1 LKKELRAADVRQR
14 FRVQATD
21 FTRVRVLTW
30 PIVIVLILR
39 GQKVALQRA
48 VNKFLSTLGRV
59 WEVVTAS
66 AYRQAR
72 QKGQP
77 EVFVAL
83 NAVTCE
89 EFYTR

>member
-1 LKKELRAADVRQR
+1 MKKELRAADVMQR

-39 GQKVALQRA
+39 GQKVSLQTA
-48 VNKFLSTLGRV
+48 VNKFFSTLGRV

-66 AYRQAR
+66 AYSQAR
-72 QKGQP
+72 QK
-77 EVFVAL
+77 V
-83 NAVTCE
+83 
-89 EFYTR
+89 